1 MSNSLRSSTKLS
13 KQRSDSGD
21 PVVLYDGVCNF
32 CNGAV
37 QFVLRHDAEGIF
49 RFAALQGAKARELI
63 GSQPVLVAAKGDP
76 TSIVLIQWGHTYIK
90 TDAVFRIARLLSGG
104 YSWLY
109 LLLIIPR
116 PIRDQFYD
124 WFAANRY
131 KWFGRKDSCPIP
143 SAEQRERF
151 LD

>member
-1 MSNSLRSSTKLS
+1 VLAAANS
-13 KQRSDSGD
+13 
-21 PVVLYDGVCNF
+21 
-32 CNGAV
+32 
-37 QFVLRHDAEGIF
+37 
-49 RFAALQGAKARELI
+49 
-63 GSQPVLVAAKGDP
+63 DP

-109 LLLIIPR
+109 LLLVIPR

-124 WFAANRY
+124 WFAAHRY

-143 SAEQRERF
+143 SPEQRARF